1 MCKHAEWNTGKVSL
15 TTADRKEITKT
26 FNLTNNSIT
35 NYLRKLKE
43 LKLISGENGS
53 YVINPQI
60 F

>member
-1 MCKHAEWNTGKVSL
+1 MCQHAEFNTGRVSL

-26 FNLTNNSIT
+26 LDLSNNSIT
-35 NYLRKLKE
+35 NYLKKLKD

-53 YVINPQI
+53 YTINPQI